1 MVGSVVPESEWNK
14 RRSSVRRSRWPQGHS
29 RAVSGMT
36 TSTTETP
43 VEGSSRVSNPT
54 GADEEIASETA
65 PSASSGDAGDAA
77 PATAAKKTPVKKA
90 TAKKTAR
97 KTPAKKASSGENV
110 RRQRRTPL
118 FPAATFED
126 ALELATAVY
135 EAGAGQPVRRVTL
148 FDQLGK
154 SPDSGRSR
162 QLVTNSAKYGLT
174 TGSYTAEFL
183 ALTQDG
189 LQAVGDDVSAAARLR
204 ARFKL
209 AVESVEVFKTLY
221 ETYLGNRLPAQAVL
235 ADKARE
241 AGVPEEDLSECV
253 ETFTVN
259 TKFVGVLRSIS
270 GAERLLSIDAIIDD
284 FLPAGTTPAPA
295 PRALVHPRGSAT
307 PSEEQI
313 ENAGYDTA
321 CFYISPIGHEG
332 SEQRKHA
339 DLFMGA
345 LVEPALGE
353 FGLRLVRADQIGD
366 AGMITGQIIEHI
378 IHSKLVIVDLS
389 FHNPNVFYE
398 LALRHAVR
406 RPIVQISRASDRLPF
421 DVGQVRTIV
430 VDTTDIYTLVP
441 QLESLKAQIAA
452 QIRKTLDEK
461 SEVENPL
468 SVFAPS
474 FWTHLPTVQ
483 A

>member
-1 MVGSVVPESEWNK
+1 MAVDPFNGSPHGMHEEATATETKHLEPVPYGSV
-14 RRSSVRRSRWPQGHS
+14 
-29 RAVSGMT
+29 
-36 TSTTETP
+36 
-43 VEGSSRVSNPT
+43 
-54 GADEEIASETA
+54 ETA
-65 PSASSGDAGDAA
+65 ADARPAKKVAKKA
-77 PATAAKKTPVKKA
+77 PAKKVAKKTPAKA
-90 TAKKTAR
+90 
-97 KTPAKKASSGENV
+97 AKKAATGDDKPK
-110 RRQRRTPL
+110 RQRRTPL

-135 EAGAGQPVRRVTL
+135 EAGSGQPVRRVTL

-154 SPDSGRSR
+154 SPDSGPSR

-174 TGSYTAEFL
+174 MGSYQAEFL
-183 ALTQDG
+183 ELTQEG
-189 LQAVGDDVSAAARLR
+189 LQAVSEEVSAAAKLR

-209 AVESVEVFKTLY
+209 AVDNVEVFKTLY
-221 ETYLGNRLPAQAVL
+221 ETYLGSRLPAQAVL

-241 AGVPEEDLSECV
+241 AGVPDEDITECV

-270 GAERLLSIDAIIDD
+270 GAERLLSIDAVIDD
-284 FLPAGTTPAPA
+284 FLPAGAHPA
-295 PRALVHPRGSAT
+295 PRTLAKTRGPAAS
-307 PSEEQI
+307 PEQVQD
-313 ENAGYDTA
+313 AGFDTA
-321 CFYISPIGHEG
+321 CFYISPIGEEG

-345 LVEPALGE
+345 LVEPALSE
-353 FGLRLVRADQIGD
+353 FGLRLVRADRIGE
-366 AGMITGQIIEHI
+366 AGMITGQIIDHI
-378 IHSKLVIVDLS
+378 VQSKLVIVDLS

-406 RPIVQISRASDRLPF
+406 RPIVQISRAADRLPF

-452 QIRKTLDEK
+452 QIRKTLDES

-468 SVFAPS
+468 SIFAPD
-474 FWTHLPTVQ
+474 FWSHLP
-483 A
+483 

>member
-1 MVGSVVPESEWNK
+1 
-14 RRSSVRRSRWPQGHS
+14 
-29 RAVSGMT
+29 MT
-36 TSTTETP
+36 TITTETSTEQTNGVP
-43 VEGSSRVSNPT
+43 RPG
-54 GADEEIASETA
+54 EEPKASEVAPSVTA
-65 PSASSGDAGDAA
+65 PAVEA
-77 PATAAKKTPVKKA
+77 PTVPPVAKKAAKKTVKKA
-90 TAKKTAR
+90 
-97 KTPAKKASSGENV
+97 AKKAADTGRPKRS
-110 RRQRRTPL
+110 RRTPM

-126 ALELATAVY
+126 ALELASAVY
-135 EAGAGQPVRRVTL
+135 ENGSGQPVRRITL

-154 SPDSGRSR
+154 SPDSGPSR
-162 QLVTNSAKYGLT
+162 QLITNSGKYGLT
-174 TGSYTAEFL
+174 KGNYGSEFL
-183 ALTQDG
+183 ELTSDG
-189 LQAVGDDVSAAARLR
+189 LVAVADEGSPAGKLR

-209 AVESVEVFKTLY
+209 AVEGIPVFKTLY
-221 ETYLGNRLPAQAVL
+221 DTYLGNRLPAQAVL

-241 AGVPEEDLSECV
+241 AGVPAEDVNECV

-270 GAERLLSIDAIIDD
+270 GAERLLALDAVIDD
-284 FLPAGTTPAPA
+284 FLPTGPAPA
-295 PRALVHPRGSAT
+295 ARVSVQPRSPASTPGEAAT
-307 PSEEQI
+307 E
-313 ENAGYDTA
+313 GLGFDTA
-321 CFYISPIGHEG
+321 CFYISPIGDEG
-332 SEQRKHA
+332 SEERKHA

-353 FGLRLVRADQIGD
+353 FGLRLVRADKIGD

-378 IHSKLVIVDLS
+378 VHSKLVIVDLS

-406 RPIVQISRASDRLPF
+406 RPIVQISRVADRLPF

-430 VDTTDIYTLVP
+430 VDTTDIYSLVP

-468 SVFAPS
+468 SIFAPS
-474 FWTHLPTVQ
+474 FWSHLPRNSD
-483 A
+483 